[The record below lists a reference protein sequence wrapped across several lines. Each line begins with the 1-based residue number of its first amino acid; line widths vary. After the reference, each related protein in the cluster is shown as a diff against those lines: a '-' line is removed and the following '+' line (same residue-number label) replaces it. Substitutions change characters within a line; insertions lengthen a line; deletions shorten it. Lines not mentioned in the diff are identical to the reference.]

1 MNEPSGIGRLAFLGL
16 FVLILFLT
24 IIAGVFLQLIAPH
37 SRAGIIVLE
46 LVWVIALIP
55 VFALR
60 LKNIGYQRWGWM
72 TFLAYLPVVGLIIF
86 LVCLLKRPDS
96 ATAQPTL

>member
-1 MNEPSGIGRLAFLGL
+1 MNKPSGIGRIAFLGF
-16 FVLILFLT
+16 FVLIFFLSF
-24 IIAGVFLQLIAPH
+24 IAAIFLQLIVPH
-37 SRAGIIVLE
+37 SQAAMISIE
-46 LVWVIALIP
+46 LLSLIALMP
-55 VFALR
+55 VIALR